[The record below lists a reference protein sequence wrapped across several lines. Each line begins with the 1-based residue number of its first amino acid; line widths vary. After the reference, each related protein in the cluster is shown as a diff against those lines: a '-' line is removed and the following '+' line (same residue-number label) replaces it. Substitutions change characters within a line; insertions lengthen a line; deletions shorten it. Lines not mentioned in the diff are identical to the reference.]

1 MKPKILLYTLYV
13 AAAVAVSLY
22 VRFPGEPLRDYV
34 THRAEQM
41 LPGLALAVAD
51 VRPALP
57 AAIRFQGIEAG
68 YQGIPALRLDEVRM
82 APKWGSMLR
91 LEAAAVFK
99 TTIGGGSL
107 QGVVH
112 RSENMSLENLVSRIE
127 FNEIQL
133 GELRILDE
141 LFDRRITGLLSGK
154 ISRLSESSVKGLEI
168 QLQLTD
174 AAIELK
180 LPALQRDSVSVKQ
193 LQAEAAIVG
202 GTRLQIKR
210 CEFRGPE
217 FDGVLAGSVELK
229 SDFTSSVIDLQ
240 ASAKP
245 HTVFMAELKKIVPP
259 QLLSGKGRGG
269 TFSLQLSGTLGKP
282 RYSFR

>member
-22 VRFPGEPLRDYV
+22 LRFPGEPLRDYV

-41 LPGLALAVAD
+41 LPGLSLAVAE

-68 YQGIPALRLDEVRM
+68 YQDMPVLRFDQVRM
-82 APKWGSMLR
+82 APEWGSILR
-91 LEAAAVFK
+91 LKPAAVFK

-107 QGVVH
+107 RGVVH
-112 RSENMSLENLVSRIE
+112 RSENMSLESLVSSIE
-127 FNEIQL
+127 FKEIQL
-133 GELRILDE
+133 AELRILDE
-141 LFDRRITGLLSGK
+141 LFDRRITGQFSGK
-154 ISRLSESSVKGLEI
+154 ISRLSESSAKGLEI
-168 QLQLTD
+168 QVQLTN

-180 LPALQRDSVSVKQ
+180 LPVLQRDSLSVKQ
-193 LQAEAAIVG
+193 LQAEAAIVD

-217 FDGVLAGSVELK
+217 FDGELVGNIELK
-229 SDFTSSVIDLQ
+229 GDFANSVIDLQ
-240 ASAKP
+240 ASATP

-269 TFSLQLSGTLGKP
+269 TFSLQLSGTLDKP